1 MGLFDFF
8 RKKKVDA
15 MLVSDSDVNQGLDE
29 EKLAALLALSRR
41 LSAGNEDIVQEVSD
55 AYLAPNEY
63 CERWQDRLDD
73 RGITGP
79 MEGLPW
85 IALVDALIDER
96 LADEMDWKSE
106 GSTILYVTR
115 RLIARKQ
122 LLPHDKDWSEFEYDE
137 QQRTEF
143 MLETMKNKLQAY
155 GIALACM
162 DIESDSYVL
171 IAVEAA
177 MLEELKQLADTAGYR
192 IHNHFNP
199 HWN

>member
-8 RKKKVDA
+8 RKKNADA
-15 MLVSDSDVNQGLDE
+15 MLVSGSEADQGLEDG
-29 EKLAALLALSRR
+29 KLAALLALSRR

-55 AYLAPNEY
+55 AYLAPVEY
-63 CERWQDRLDD
+63 CEKWQDRLDD

-85 IALVDALIDER
+85 IALVDALIEER

-106 GSTILYVTR
+106 GSTVLYVTR

-137 QQRTEF
+137 QQRTEK
-143 MLETMKNKLQAY
+143 MLETMKTKLEAY

-162 DIESDSYVL
+162 DMESDSYVL
-171 IAVEAA
+171 IAVRAEQ
-177 MLEELKQLADTAGYR
+177 LGELKQLAHTAGYR
-192 IHNHFNP
+192 IGNHFSS
-199 HWN
+199 

>member
-8 RKKKVDA
+8 RKKKADA
-15 MLVSDSDVNQGLDE
+15 LLVSDSEDDQGLEE

-55 AYLAPNEY
+55 AYLAPDDY
-63 CERWQDRLDD
+63 CEKWQDRLDD
-73 RGITGP
+73 RGITVP

-106 GSTILYVTR
+106 GSTVLYVTR

-137 QQRTEF
+137 QQRTEK
-143 MLETMKNKLQAY
+143 MLETMKTKLQAY
-155 GIALACM
+155 GVALAYM

-171 IAVEAA
+171 IAVEAEQ
-177 MLEELKQLADTAGYR
+177 LGELKQLAHTAGYR
-192 IHNHFNP
+192 IGDHFSS
-199 HWN
+199 